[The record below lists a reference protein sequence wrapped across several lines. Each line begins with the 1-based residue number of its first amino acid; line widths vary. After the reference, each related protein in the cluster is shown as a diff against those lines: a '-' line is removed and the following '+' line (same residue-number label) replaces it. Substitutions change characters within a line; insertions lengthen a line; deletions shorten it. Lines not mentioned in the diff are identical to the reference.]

1 MMHSK
6 LDAGAGPREF
16 AAPAP
21 MAVRSPA
28 GSSVGANAGA
38 VLGAAAI
45 LVAAVSSMR
54 RRKSAARGK
63 VRTVVCAENE
73 EADSEKPKAKWVP
86 RLEWR
91 ERKLMSG
98 EIYQGKGGNTARS
111 KNYVN
116 PWDQKVVPEE
126 GDDVKVNNRYGW
138 YFHKYEGPVYK
149 KVPIVE
155 GITFPLDPEKYKAPY
170 EPPPPGKK
178 WGDGRSNDGNWYMN
192 VDGVKTQYWQG
203 VGRRKTACAIVRIVK
218 DNAKGS
224 LIING
229 KDGVDYLKLNHIWW
243 LKAMEPI
250 AAISQKNNFDIIVKT
265 FGGGISSQAGAI
277 RHGLARAL
285 QEYNFNWR
293 PLLKQAKYLTRDW
306 RTVESKKTGKPK
318 ARKDVPYHK
327 R

>member
-16 AAPAP
+16 AAPGP
-21 MAVRSPA
+21 MAVRAPA

-54 RRKSAARGK
+54 RRKSAARGQ

-73 EADSEKPKAKWVP
+73 AGGDKPKWIP
-86 RLEWR
+86 RKEWR
-91 ERKLMSG
+91 EKEMMSG
-98 EIYQGKGGNTARS
+98 KIYRGRGRTSIRS

-126 GDDVKVNNRYGW
+126 GNDAEVINRYGW
-138 YFHKYEGPVYK
+138 EYHKYTGPVYK

-155 GITFPLDPEKYKAPY
+155 GLTFPLDPLKYKGPL

-178 WGDGRSNDGNWYMN
+178 WGDGRSADGNWYME
-192 VDGVKTQYWQG
+192 VDGVKTEYWQG

-224 LIING
+224 FIING
-229 KDGVDYLKLNHIWW
+229 RDAVEYLRLKHLWW
-243 LKAMEPI
+243 LKATEPI

-265 FGGGISSQAGAI
+265 FGGGTSSQAGAI

-306 RTVESKKTGKPK
+306 RTVEGKKTGQPK